1 MGDKT
6 KLSPSN
12 EQYATLESQSK
23 KVNFLIETIMLLKA
37 DSPLPAHL
45 EMGFTEYGLN
55 ELFEEIQQAT
65 KDAIIPI
72 LEARLEEEKKALITI
87 INFIK

>member
-1 MGDKT
+1 MPDKT

-12 EQYATLESQSK
+12 EQYATLEAQSK

-45 EMGFTEYGLN
+45 ELGFTEYGLN
-55 ELFEEIQQAT
+55 GLFEEIKTAT
-65 KDAIIPI
+65 KEAIIPI